1 MGLFSSARRPHITAS
16 SNSSNRRCAKA
27 RPAWT
32 RNSVISRGLRRMTR
46 SKSPMAST
54 ACPIA
59 PHPAGVGES
68 HGAVRVEGD
77 RAVEHAQAIL
87 ELFGQKGDRVAA
99 HGKRGGIVASL
110 RDRQS
115 SKLDPRRFSLSKSTH
130 QSCATRRV

>member
-1 MGLFSSARRPHITAS
+1 
-16 SNSSNRRCAKA
+16 
-27 RPAWT
+27 
-32 RNSVISRGLRRMTR
+32 
-46 SKSPMAST
+46 MAST

-115 SKLDPRRFSLSKSTH
+115 SKLDAPSILPLQVDAPVLRYAQGIGPGAQSRRH
-130 QSCATRRV
+130 RVVGLELQRTLDISQRLLVPPPSHLAYGSERAQI